1 MENVLLPSLSQD
13 GWVSS
18 TKEKL
23 DYLMSHFFLSDYSQ
37 TYFYG
42 GYVSSLSYVLQQ
54 NQGNMIDTKNAITNT
69 LTSYLGRYKFTDIAV
84 DVGIKD
90 EIDNSTRQ
98 IMSIYIS
105 ITDQDN
111 KSFTFANVVET
122 TDSKFSKI
130 IQLNNES

>member
-37 TYFYG
+37 TSIYSRH
-42 GYVSSLSYVLQQ
+42 VASLSYILQANQ
-54 NQGNMIDTKNAITNT
+54 NKMIDTKNAVTTT
-69 LTSYLGRYKFTDIAV
+69 LTDYLSRYKFTDVIV
-84 DVGIKD
+84 DVGIK
-90 EIDNSTRQ
+90 EEEPGSVRQ

-105 ITDQDN
+105 ITDHEN
-111 KSFTFANVVET
+111 KNHTFSSVIET
-122 TDSKFSKI
+122 NESKFSKV
-130 IQLNNES
+130 IQLNNEG